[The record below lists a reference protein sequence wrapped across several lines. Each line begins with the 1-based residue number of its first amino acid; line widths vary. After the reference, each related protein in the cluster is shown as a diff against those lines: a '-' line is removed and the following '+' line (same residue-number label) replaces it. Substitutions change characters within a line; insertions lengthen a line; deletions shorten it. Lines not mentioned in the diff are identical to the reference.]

1 MNIGDRSRQLADKLA
16 GAAVRLK
23 QRAGRKTAIV
33 VCAAAVAAAG
43 GTVLVK
49 QHIEA
54 NTLAYTE
61 VWIGGEHVGDVSDRS
76 VIEARIGAK
85 AAELEAES
93 GEVQYRLD
101 EGQVTYRAAE
111 AYGKKLDDA
120 AVAAQIGDRLKTHP
134 TGVQLIIDG
143 QAVAVVRDQETAE
156 RVLQQVKAHYAPAEA
171 EAAAKKAPA
180 KEVQTLSFGGNQAT
194 VADGQALSSSGPGRS
209 GKASGDEAA
218 GSAARTAAAPPADDS
233 ATFEEAVKIAE
244 PAPVSPDKVEDA
256 DALVKRLIAGH
267 TVQRIYKVKAGD
279 CIGCIADAQQVSED
293 IIYQNNP
300 WIEDDKIKIGD
311 ELNLTVQEPLLNV
324 RSEET
329 VTQTETIDAP
339 LEIRKTDE
347 LKAGKSKIVRPG
359 VEGKRIVTYKLLRR
373 NGLVIE
379 EEQVSSKVVTPA
391 LSTVVLKGTKVT
403 PSEGSGNLAWPVSG
417 HRITSYYGK
426 RWGRL
431 HKGLDMVGSSSVK
444 AADNGVVELADD
456 SMSGYGN
463 AIIINHN
470 NGSKTLY
477 GHLSKINVKVGQV
490 VEQGEAIG
498 VMGNTGHSFGTHL
511 HFEVYMNGKLKNPAD
526 YL

>member
-1 MNIGDRSRQLADKLA
+1 MNIGNGSKRLA
-16 GAAVRLK
+16 GAVRSAAGWMK
-23 QRAGRKTAIV
+23 TGAGRRTAIA
-33 VCAAAVAAAG
+33 VCAAVVAAG
-43 GTVLVK
+43 GGTMLVR

-54 NTLAYTE
+54 HTLTYTE
-61 VWIGGEHVGDVSDRS
+61 VWVGGQHVGDVSDRR
-76 VIEARIGAK
+76 VIEERVAAK
-85 AAELEAES
+85 AAELAQTT
-93 GEVQYRLD
+93 GEVLYALD
-101 EGQVTYRAAE
+101 ADQVTYKTAE

-120 AVAAQIGDRLKTHP
+120 AVAAEVGSRLKTHP
-134 TGVQLIIDG
+134 TGVKLIVEG
-143 QAVAVVRDQETAE
+143 KAVAVVRDKETAE
-156 RVLQQVKAHYAPAEA
+156 RVLEQVKAHYAPAKA
-171 EAAAKKAPA
+171 DPAAKKAAA
-180 KEVQTLSFGGNQAT
+180 KEVRTLSFGE
-194 VADGQALSSSGPGRS
+194 
-209 GKASGDEAA
+209 GKASASDAA
-218 GSAARTAAAPPADDS
+218 PSSVQGGHPGASTAAKTAADDS
-233 ATFEEAVKIAE
+233 ATFEEAVSIAE
-244 PAPVSPDKVEDA
+244 PAAVDESQIED
-256 DALVKRLIAGH
+256 DEALVKRLIAGH
-267 TVQRIYKVKAGD
+267 TVQRTYTVKPGD
-279 CIGCIADAQQVSED
+279 CVGCIADAQQVSED
-293 IIYQNNP
+293 LIYQNNP
-300 WIEDDKIKIGD
+300 WIENDKIKIGD

-359 VEGKRIVTYKLLRR
+359 VDGKRIVTYKLLRR

-379 EEQVSSKVVTPA
+379 EEQASSQVVTPA

-403 PSEGSGNLAWPVSG
+403 PSEGSGNFDWPVSG
-417 HRITSYYGK
+417 HRVTSFYGK

-470 NGSKTLY
+470 NGYKTLY

-490 VEQGEAIG
+490 IEQGESIG

-511 HFEVYMNGKLKNPAD
+511 HFEIYLNGKLKNPAD